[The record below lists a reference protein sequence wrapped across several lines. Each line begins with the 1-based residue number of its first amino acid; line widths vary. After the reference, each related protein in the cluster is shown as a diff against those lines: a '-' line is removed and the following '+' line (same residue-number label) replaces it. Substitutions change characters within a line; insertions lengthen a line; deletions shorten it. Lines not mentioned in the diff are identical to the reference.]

1 MPDTPVRDLSAVY
14 RENGGELKGFL
25 RRWLKSEQDVEDLSQ
40 EAFLRLQ
47 GAQPQQ
53 LIEQPRSFLFRI
65 ARNLLTDHF
74 RRKRHPQVTLDD
86 PEIAAS
92 LSDTAPPPDHVLQSQ
107 AWLSRYQR
115 ALEDLSPR
123 CRTVFI
129 KCRIEGLPHAQIAAE
144 LGVSRKM
151 VEKYMTQALVAL
163 RREMSEFLD
172 SSSRDGAG
180 GRERP

>member
-1 MPDTPVRDLSAVY
+1 MPDTRVRDLNAVY

-40 EAFLRLQ
+40 EAFLRLH
-47 GAQPQQ
+47 GAQPRQ

-65 ARNLLTDHF
+65 ARNLLTDYF

-86 PEIAAS
+86 PEIAAA
-92 LSDTAPPPDHVLQSQ
+92 LADTAPPPEHVLQSQ
-107 AWLSRYQR
+107 DWLTRYQHG
-115 ALEDLSPR
+115 LERLPPK

-129 KCRIEGLPHAQIAAE
+129 RCRIDGVPHAQIAAE

-151 VEKYMTQALVAL
+151 VEKYMTQALVGL

-172 SSSRDGAG
+172 DSPRAG
-180 GRERP
+180 GSGRERP